1 MKILILGSGGQLGC
15 SFLNSLK
22 SSSYEVISLTKSDL
36 DITSSESLK
45 NMILESSPDFVINT
59 SAYTNVDGA
68 EDEKKIANDINNI
81 GVSNIANICRE
92 ANVTLIHFS
101 TDYIFNG
108 ESDVPYKENDVPD
121 PQGTY
126 GLTKL
131 NGEKAIISSGC
142 NYLIIRTSWVFSEHG
157 KNFLKTMLRVSS
169 KQELNVVSDQ
179 FGCPTYAP
187 DIADGILKILPKI
200 YKKNI
205 NNIYHFTG
213 QDKCTWAEF
222 AEEIFVIAQ
231 KLKKIKNK
239 PLINKITS
247 EMYQT
252 RAQRPKF
259 SVLDCSKI
267 IDHFDL
273 NLSDWKIG
281 IEKSLRAL

>member
-22 SSSYEVISLTKSDL
+22 GSSYEVTSLTRSDL
-36 DITSSESLK
+36 DITSFESLK

-59 SAYTNVDGA
+59 SAYTNVDDA
-68 EDEKKIANDINNI
+68 EDEKKIANDINNV
-81 GVSNIANICRE
+81 GVSNIANICCE

-142 NYLIIRTSWVFSEHG
+142 NYLIIRTSWVFSEYG
-157 KNFLKTMLRVSS
+157 KNFLKTMLRVSA

-239 PLINKITS
+239 PSIIKITS
-247 EMYQT
+247 DMYQT